1 MQRQDFDIRPLQRK
15 EPQRETAATGSGL
28 AAALGIAAGLVS
40 FAWAWRPSYWYDEAA
55 TLSAID
61 RSPSEL
67 WHMLAR
73 VDAVH
78 GVYYFAARAWAGQA
92 GTGEAVMRL
101 PSAVGVALACAG
113 TAVLAQRLVGRHLAL
128 AAGIIAVV
136 LPGLSWSGGE
146 ARVYAWSALA
156 AVIVNLALL
165 RALEDGSS
173 EAWFLYALA
182 LTLAGYVFL
191 YTLLLVPA
199 HAVTLLL
206 LRRWPRGW
214 LVAALFSLIATA
226 PMTWLAWMQRAQ
238 VGWIKAAL
246 PRLVGKALVGQNFL
260 GPRPGSPLRLPVVC
274 AVLSLLLSVVL
285 CAIAIRSGRQDPRTA
300 VAVAIAAPWAFVP
313 PLLMLAASAVA
324 FPLYQE
330 RYATFCAPGLALL
343 LGLGVRGLSEQPQL
357 MAAAVAALV
366 LLSAPALA
374 QQKTE
379 DAKAG
384 QDYRR
389 LAAAVGPRGARA
401 DGVVLARFDAR
412 GVLVAYPDEFR
423 HATLLNVADTPARTG
438 SLWGHVLPARAL
450 SPAAVAGRRIA
461 MLTATSNLSTGS
473 RYDTWLT
480 RHGCWRDGD
489 TVAGHFSVRLYRC

>member
-1 MQRQDFDIRPLQRK
+1 M
-15 EPQRETAATGSGL
+15 
-28 AAALGIAAGLVS
+28 LG
-40 FAWAWRPSYWYDEAA
+40 
-55 TLSAID
+55 
-61 RSPSEL
+61 
-67 WHMLAR
+67 R

-78 GVYYFAARAWAGQA
+78 GVYYFAARAWAGLA

-113 TAVLAQRLVGRHLAL
+113 TAVLAQRLSGRHLAL

-156 AVIVNLALL
+156 GVIVNLALL
-165 RALEDGSS
+165 GALEDGSPRRWS
-173 EAWFLYALA
+173 LYSLA
-182 LTLAGYVFL
+182 LILAGYVFL
-191 YTLLLVPA
+191 YTLLLLPA
-199 HAVTLLL
+199 LAVTLLL

-214 LVAALFSLIATA
+214 LAAALLSLIATG
-226 PMTWLAWMQRAQ
+226 PLTWLAWMQRAQ
-238 VGWIKAAL
+238 LGWIQATL
-246 PRLVGKALVGQNFL
+246 PHLLGEALVGQDFL
-260 GPRPGSPLRLPVVC
+260 SPRPGSPLQLPVVC

-285 CAIAIRSGRQDPRTA
+285 CFVAVRSGGEDRRIA

-313 PLLMLAASAVA
+313 PFLLLAASAVA

-330 RYATFCAPGLALL
+330 WYATFCAPGLALM
-343 LGLGVRGLSEQPQL
+343 LGLGVLGLWERPRL
-357 MAAAVAALV
+357 MAAAVAAFV
-366 LLSAPALA
+366 LLSVPALV

-389 LAAAVGPRGARA
+389 LAAAVGPRGTRA
-401 DGVVLARFDAR
+401 DGVVLARVDAG

-423 HATLLNVADTPARTG
+423 DATVLNVADTPARTG
-438 SLWGHVLPARAL
+438 SMWGHVLPARAL
-450 SPAAVAGRRIA
+450 SRAAVAGRRIA
-461 MLTATSNLSTGS
+461 LLTGTSNFSAGS
-473 RYDTWLT
+473 RYDTWLI